1 MPYGVPQ
8 HTSDY
13 LRNRLQPLKVFEGD
27 KGGAIWSFFISGTQT
42 RRCVAGSRI

>member
-13 LRNRLQPLKVFEGD
+13 LRNRLVFGEQLPAASVPD
-27 KGGAIWSFFISGTQT
+27 ASP
-42 RRCVAGSRI
+42 